1 MSESIASKYADT
13 FAMED
18 AVLKLLEEPFDAAQV
33 RTRQGRGG
41 IELKWVDARTVAQRL
56 DAVLG
61 LSGWDWH
68 IERQQDGVVL
78 GTLTI
83 HLPTGAT
90 VVRQDWGYMTGGSGE
105 DLKEAA
111 SDCLR
116 RCASLFG
123 VGRYLYQH
131 GAADASSVSNA
142 TQTRQVAVNQSVP
155 RAPQAVQDAQIKQ
168 AAEEMFGSKDAVKAT
183 LESLSGSDGG
193 SCPTHALPWTL
204 KPAGVSKAGKAYNA
218 FYTCTGRNA
227 DNSYC
232 SMKPP
237 IAWLAKNKPG
247 AQAQDAVKLVP
258 QELEELPF

>member
-1 MSESIASKYADT
+1 MVENANY
-13 FAMED
+13 AMED

-33 RTRQGRGG
+33 RTRPGRGG
-41 IELKWVDARTVAQRL
+41 IELKWVDARTVAARL
-56 DAVLG
+56 DSVLG

-78 GTLTI
+78 GTMTI
-83 HLPTGAT
+83 RLPSGAT

-131 GAADASSVSNA
+131 GAADVSVVANA
-142 TQTRQVAVNQSVP
+142 QETRLNPANRAVP
-155 RAPQAVQDAQIKQ
+155 RAPVAVQNAQIAQ
-168 AAEEMFGSKDAVKAT
+168 AAQELFGSKDAIKST

-193 SCPTHALPWTL
+193 SCPTHGMPWTL
-204 KPAGVSKAGKAYNA
+204 KPAGVSKAGKSYNA
-218 FYTCTGRNA
+218 FYTCTGRNT

-232 SMKPP
+232 SSKPP
-237 IAWLAKNKPG
+237 IAWINAHR
-247 AQAQDAVKLVP
+247 ADALNSTAPKLVP
-258 QELEELPF
+258 EELEELPF

>member
-1 MSESIASKYADT
+1 MVEQQANT

-33 RTRQGRGG
+33 RTRPGRGG

-56 DAVLG
+56 DSVLG
-61 LSGWDWH
+61 LSGWEWH

-131 GAADASSVSNA
+131 GAADVSSVSNA
-142 TQTRQVAVNQSVP
+142 PATRLNPANHAVPSAPVAVQN
-155 RAPQAVQDAQIKQ
+155 AQIAQ
-168 AAEEMFGSKDAVKAT
+168 AAEEMFGTRDAVKST
-183 LESLSGSDGG
+183 LQSLSGSDGG
-193 SCPTHALPWTL
+193 ACPVHALPWTL

-218 FYTCTGRNA
+218 FHTCTSRNA

-237 IAWLAKNKPG
+237 IAWLA
-247 AQAQDAVKLVP
+247 AQKQQAAKADEARMVP
-258 QELEELPF
+258 EELEELPF